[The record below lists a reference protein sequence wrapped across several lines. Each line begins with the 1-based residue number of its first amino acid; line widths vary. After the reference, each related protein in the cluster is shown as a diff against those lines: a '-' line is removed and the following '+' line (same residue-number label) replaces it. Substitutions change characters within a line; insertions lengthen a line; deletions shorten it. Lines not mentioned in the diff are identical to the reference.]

1 LNWGH
6 IPYLG
11 FKIREPNTVHLRH
24 TPSRSCCFSLCKLHH
39 TPPHHCATVHH
50 NHHCAPPKVVTALC
64 HFVAT
69 LWLYVNGAG
78 RWVRSSEFVFV
89 AEKNEVL
96 CNSGV
101 AAVMILCGYFDEGSK
116 VLLWRNS
123 GSFQRLTRALGFHVG
138 GRWFVFFCSWC
149 RGGSSTI
156 WISLA
161 LKIETVQ
168 WSLVIRVS
176 NSGEVHCGGVH
187 GEAMVARFA
196 TTNGGEVRYGESLK
210 I

>member
-1 LNWGH
+1 MPRLL
-6 IPYLG
+6 IEPRPYPL
-11 FKIREPNTVHLRH
+11 FRVSNSQIKHCSSSSQT
-24 TPSRSCCFSLCKLHH
+24 RSCCPSMRELHH
-39 TPPHHCATVHH
+39 TPSHHCTTVHH
-50 NHHCAPPKVVTALC
+50 SHHCSSTKVATALC

-138 GRWFVFFCSWC
+138 GR
-149 RGGSSTI
+149 
-156 WISLA
+156 
-161 LKIETVQ
+161 
-168 WSLVIRVS
+168 
-176 NSGEVHCGGVH
+176 
-187 GEAMVARFA
+187 
-196 TTNGGEVRYGESLK
+196 
-210 I
+210 